1 MRSHSP
7 LNFNRT
13 HPTKGITVF
22 TRILALLITSCACAG
37 AFLLSFYALSDL
49 AADYGVPE
57 EHAWV
62 WALVVDLSILGGTT
76 ARLKMRESNFARMI
90 FICATAVSV
99 AGNTVHALPYG
110 PVGIGIAIFPP
121 LAVLGL
127 FEVCV
132 KLLQNVNAPTPDA
145 GHGAPAM
152 PNVVLATGVGSRV
165 PQASDGGT
173 PINTP
178 VDLTP
183 VATADSPVDATPVTP
198 TATAA
203 EGRPRAI
210 PEVPVWLQSSAPVQD
225 LTHDWQNKA
234 KTRPSRRSRP
244 KADQQ
249 QIPETV

>member
-1 MRSHSP
+1 M
-7 LNFNRT
+7 
-13 HPTKGITVF
+13 F
-22 TRILALLITSCACAG
+22 TRIFALLITSCACAG

-132 KLLQNVNAPTPDA
+132 KLLQNVNAPAADA
-145 GHGAPAM
+145 GNRDPAI
-152 PNVVLATGVGSRV
+152 PNVAIAAGDGSSS
-165 PQASDGGT
+165 PQASGGGT

-183 VATADSPVDATPVTP
+183 VTTADGPVATTAVTP
-198 TATAA
+198 AVTTAA
-203 EGRPRAI
+203 GRPGAV
-210 PEVPVWLQSSAPVQD
+210 PEVPVWLPKGAPVPD

-244 KADQQ
+244 KAEQQ